1 MEGLESSD
9 YNFGSGSLT
18 DLQESEK
25 STFSSRRT
33 SFSQD
38 DNRTSKKLKSG
49 RPKQSFV
56 WNYFVTIENINY
68 CQVQMEVSSK
78 YPNGVC
84 NHKVENGSTTTNMI
98 NHLKKVHNI
107 MNQTEQEMVN
117 ILFIFSISNML

>member
-1 MEGLESSD
+1 
-9 YNFGSGSLT
+9 
-18 DLQESEK
+18 
-25 STFSSRRT
+25 
-33 SFSQD
+33 
-38 DNRTSKKLKSG
+38 
-49 RPKQSFV
+49 
-56 WNYFVTIENINY
+56 
-68 CQVQMEVSSK
+68 MEVSSK